1 MNETIVDRIRAL
13 CLKNK
18 TSITK
23 IEVELGYA
31 NGTIGKWAK
40 AKRKPPLEKVMAV
53 ADLLHTTSD
62 YLYNGDG
69 PAAQMGNGAVE
80 STVAEIINL
89 YRQLWPENK
98 KQVLDYA
105 RFLLGNQES
114 ADARPLKE
122 D

>member
-53 ADLLHTTSD
+53 ADLLHTTPD
-62 YLYNGDG
+62 YLYNGET
-69 PAAQMGNGAVE
+69 PAIQTDSGLHVE
-80 STVAEIINL
+80 TAYDL
-89 YRQLWPENK
+89 LTPQNK
-98 KQVLDYA
+98 EKIRIQIVSLLKQQSD
-105 RFLLGNQES
+105 S
-114 ADARPLKE
+114 
-122 D
+122 